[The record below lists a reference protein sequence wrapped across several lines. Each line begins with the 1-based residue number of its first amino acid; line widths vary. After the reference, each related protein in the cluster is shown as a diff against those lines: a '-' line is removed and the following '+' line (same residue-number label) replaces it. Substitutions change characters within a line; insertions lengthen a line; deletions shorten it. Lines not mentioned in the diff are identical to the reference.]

1 MKRLLQHAVPG
12 VCALALACGVSD
24 GQNHTS
30 EDPRREVAELSAT
43 VQQLRTEVALLRRYV
58 ERFELERRRDTI
70 RQIKIEIET
79 LRSEQA
85 RLTEFDQTRRQDLR
99 DIEELLISGDLTAD
113 ARPELEGTRAEL
125 AITRQRE
132 LDQQSEAVRVRESE
146 LLRRLEAEKHL
157 AKRLEEAW
165 RLSERKTQ

>member
-1 MKRLLQHAVPG
+1 MKWLLQHTVAG
-12 VCALALACGVSD
+12 VCAMVLACGVSE
-24 GQNHTS
+24 GQNNTT
-30 EDPRREVAELSAT
+30 DNLTREVVELSAT
-43 VQQLRTEVALLRRYV
+43 VRQLRTEVALLRRYV

-70 RQIKIEIET
+70 RQIKIELGT

-99 DIEELLISGDLTAD
+99 DIEELLVGGDLTAD
-113 ARPELEGTRAEL
+113 ARPEVEGARAEL

-132 LDQQSEAVRVRESE
+132 IDQQSEAVRVRESE
-146 LLRRLEAEKHL
+146 LLRRLEAEEHL